1 MAVQSE
7 KRARKENRLVREK
20 EAFSAASDA
29 TTTTPFH
36 YIVIAPLR
44 EAKVRCEAE
53 C

>member
-36 YIVIAPLR
+36 
-44 EAKVRCEAE
+44 
-53 C
+53 